1 MSIFTD
7 KLTESE
13 PKSESRL
20 QLLYSVNHMLRQVE
34 ADGLDIHIIL
44 PRILKLSVRE
54 LGAFSGSIFVIDERL
69 HVEHAWHITEN
80 QEETIRT
87 GFTEQAMAQGL
98 ARWVVENQ
106 HAATIHNTLED
117 ARWLS
122 NPSSPS
128 SREAW
133 SALSVPLITRA
144 RVVGVI
150 TITTPGQNQF
160 DQADLDML
168 EAIASQAAITIASA
182 RLYSD
187 SQRRLR
193 VTSLLF
199 EASQVINSSLD
210 IDRVMASLLGKMNEL
225 LNVESLS
232 IALVDNRTNELVFQV
247 SAGDGGD
254 DLVGLRLPADRGI
267 SGWVMS
273 HGEPQLVNDP
283 SADSRFNSA
292 GDARTGVKTRAI
304 ICAPIKSQAVVLGT
318 LQAINPA
325 SGHFTEDDLAL
336 LVNLANLAA
345 SAFANANQFAATQA
359 AEARYLSLFE
369 DNIDP
374 ILLTTTT
381 GKIIEVNRKACDFL
395 GYERAELLTM
405 NISALHPTDTAAQFS
420 QSERAKG
427 ALLFTTEVVTKDE
440 RIIPVE
446 VHGKN
451 IQLDDEEIFQWI
463 QRDITEQVE
472 LEEMRTDLTAMLFH
486 DLQSPLGNVLSSLEL
501 LEMELGDNNDETI
514 KTLLDIAAKSSRG
527 LQALIRSLLDINR
540 LEAGQ
545 AITSQVW
552 VDLPNLVASVIPYV
566 TASMERREIELK
578 VDLTAHAPSVYVDE
592 DMIRRVLVNLLD
604 NSIKYTPRGKV
615 VTITLVESDEPGRLC
630 LAVQDQGNGIPENY
644 KRTIFDKF
652 RRVKEKGGPSGLGL
666 GLAFCRLA
674 VEAHGGRIW
683 VEDRDTGGAS
693 FQFTL
698 PSTPEQNPF
707 I

>member
-1 MSIFTD
+1 MSLFTGKITD
-7 KLTESE
+7 SE
-13 PKSESRL
+13 PKSDSRL
-20 QLLYSVNHMLRQVE
+20 QLLYSINNMLRQVE
-34 ADGLDIHIIL
+34 EDGLDIHTIL
-44 PRILKLSVRE
+44 PRILELSVRE
-54 LGAFSGSIFVIDERL
+54 LGAFSGSIFVIDEEMR
-69 HVEHAWHITEN
+69 VEHAWHITEN
-80 QEETIRT
+80 QEETTRT
-87 GFTEQAMAQGL
+87 GFTEKAMAKGL

-106 HAATIHNTLED
+106 EAATIHNTKD
-117 ARWLS
+117 DPRWLN

-128 SREAW
+128 SRESW

-144 RVVGVI
+144 RAIGVI
-150 TITTPGQNQF
+150 TITTPGKSQY
-160 DQADLDML
+160 DREELDLL
-168 EAIASQAAITIASA
+168 EAIASQAAVTISSA
-182 RLYSD
+182 RLYAEA
-187 SQRRLR
+187 QRRLR
-193 VTSLLF
+193 VTSLLY

-210 IDRVMASLLGKMNEL
+210 IQRVMASLLAKMNEL

-232 IALVDNRTNELVFQV
+232 IALVDHRTNELVYQV
-247 SAGDGGD
+247 SEGSGGD
-254 DLVGLRLPADRGI
+254 DLVGLRLPADHGI

-283 SADSRFNSA
+283 ASDTRFNSA
-292 GDARTGVKTRAI
+292 GDDRTGVKTTAI
-304 ICAPIKSQAVVLGT
+304 ICAPIKSHNNVLGT

-325 SGHFTEDDLAL
+325 SGYFYADDLDL

-345 SAFANANQFAATQA
+345 SAFTNAHQFAATQA

-374 ILLTTTT
+374 ILLTTTN
-381 GKIIEVNRKACDFL
+381 GQIIEVNLKACEFL
-395 GYERAELLTM
+395 GYSHNELLTM
-405 NISALHPTDTAAQFS
+405 NIATIHSTETAAEFS

-440 RIIPVE
+440 RVVPVE

-451 IQLDDEEIFQWI
+451 IVLEGEEIFQWI
-463 QRDITEQVE
+463 QRDISEQVE
-472 LEEMRTDLTAMLFH
+472 LEEMRSDLTAMLFH

-501 LEMELGDNNDETI
+501 LEMELSDRPDETI
-514 KTLLDIAAKSSRG
+514 RTLLDIAAKSSRG

-545 AITSQVW
+545 AITTQVW
-552 VDLPNLVASVIPYV
+552 VNLPGLISSVVPYV
-566 TASMERREIELK
+566 SASLERREIVL
-578 VDLTAHAPSVYVDE
+578 DIDIPAQTPSVYVDE

-604 NSIKYTPRGKV
+604 NAVKYTPRGQTV
-615 VTITLVESDEPGRLC
+615 HIRLLDVDEPGKLC
-630 LAVQDQGNGIPENY
+630 IGVQDKGAGIPDPY

-652 RRVKEKGGPSGLGL
+652 RRVKEKGGPKGLGL

-674 VEAHGGRIW
+674 VEAHGGSIW
-683 VEDRDTGGAS
+683 VEDCDGGGSS

>member
-7 KLTESE
+7 KLTDSE

-20 QLLYSVNHMLRQVE
+20 QLLYSVNNMLRQVE
-34 ADGLDIHIIL
+34 ADGLDIHLIL

-54 LGAFSGSIFVIDERL
+54 LGAFSGSIFVIDEQLR
-69 HVEHAWHITEN
+69 VEHAWHITEN

-87 GFTEQAMAQGL
+87 GFTEQAMTQGL

-122 NPSSPS
+122 NPNSPS

-160 DQADLDML
+160 DQADLDLL

-182 RLYSD
+182 RLYTD

-210 IDRVMASLLGKMNEL
+210 IDRVMASLLEKMNEL

-232 IALVDNRTNELVFQV
+232 IALVDHRSNELVFQV
-247 SAGDGGD
+247 SAGDGGE

-267 SGWVMS
+267 TGWVMS

-283 SADSRFNSA
+283 AADNRFNSA

-304 ICAPIKSQAVVLGT
+304 ICAPIKSQAAVLGT

-325 SGHFTEDDLAL
+325 TGHFSEDDLSL

-395 GYERAELLTM
+395 GYERSELLTM
-405 NISALHPTDTAAQFS
+405 NIGALHPTDTAAQFS

-451 IQLDDEEIFQWI
+451 IQLENEEIFQWI

-501 LEMELGDNNDETI
+501 LEMELSDNNDETI

-552 VDLPNLVASVIPYV
+552 VNLPNLIASVIPYV
-566 TASMERREIELK
+566 TASMERREIQLK
-578 VDLTAHAPSVYVDE
+578 VDLPARAPSVYVDE

-615 VTITLVESDEPGRLC
+615 VTITLVASDEPGRLC
-630 LAVQDQGNGIPENY
+630 LAVQDQGNGIPESY

-652 RRVKEKGGPSGLGL
+652 RRVKEKGGPTGLGL

-674 VEAHGGRIW
+674 VEAHGGTIW
-683 VEDRDTGGAS
+683 VEDRETGGAS